1 MDQTQNFGNYNSNY
15 INPLL
20 NQYQSGYNMNNFGFA
35 QMNQNQN
42 IGLMNQNNQMMNK
55 MNMMNMMNL
64 MNMMNIA
71 NQMNQMVQAQNQEI
85 IYDDIYPEIK
95 EDKINIIFIL
105 SDNTRKYIKIP
116 SSLRKNELYLVAE
129 SFRNIKYSDIAL
141 FYKNQLLNNDE
152 STIEFIL
159 DGDSIKM
166 DEILD
171 VDLNYYNSLLS
182 KKPSEDL
189 YNVTLETSSGKI
201 NRAFPLDTTIEE
213 IQYMM

>member
-1 MDQTQNFGNYNSNY
+1 
-15 INPLL
+15 
-20 NQYQSGYNMNNFGFA
+20 MNNFGFA

-42 IGLMNQNNQMMNK
+42 IGLMNQNNQMMN
-55 MNMMNMMNL
+55 
-64 MNMMNIA
+64 MMNIA
-71 NQMNQMVQAQNQEI
+71 NQMNKMVQAQNQEI

-95 EDKINIIFIL
+95 EDKINVIFIL
-105 SDNTRKYIKIP
+105 SNNKRKYIKIP
-116 SSLRKNELYLVAE
+116 SSLRKNELCLVAE
-129 SFRNIKYSDIAL
+129 RFRNIKYSDIAL
-141 FYKNQLLNNDE
+141 YYKNQLLNNDE
-152 STIEFIL
+152 STIEFMS

-213 IQYMM
+213 IIKSFLSIMRFPLNYILKNFILNLII